1 MSFDYVLH
9 EISYE
14 NLLLYSA
21 AIPSYDA
28 KKSDK
33 QEKEKGKGEIINGDD
48 PRNKDLVKA
57 IIQGYKF

>member
-1 MSFDYVLH
+1 MSFEYVLYDL
-9 EISYE
+9 SYE

-21 AIPSYDA
+21 AIPSYGA
-28 KKSDK
+28 KKDDK
-33 QEKEKGKGEIINGDD
+33 QRQGKAKGEIINGDD